1 MNTKWHKT
9 IAIFL
14 ALVLCVY
21 ERAGAAPNP
30 PGMQNA
36 PQKNSSTRAVVRSVQ
51 AAPSPAV
58 ASLKS
63 SLVLCEIVQCGTPAP
78 PTVTQVNKTPV
89 DPAQPAMVSP
99 YLNVV
104 LNGEN
109 FNDKNGNFGT
119 LVLML
124 KPPNFLL
131 PHEFVLQNMQWSDKA
146 AMGQV
151 PRILGFIDQ
160 AASLQVRRPD
170 GVWSAPV
177 PVQFYA
183 ERDVKWLGSGN
194 VPGQGIACSN
204 TADQNQCNSW
214 SDFGATGPPA
224 DFGFGGGSDTLA
236 LYGVHNSFLGSA
248 SGVDQFHVLLK
259 NGWVYRDRQGPT
271 IGAKSCEAADP
282 AAARAVFT
290 KISPAE
296 FAFAVQWTSVC
307 QFDYGIWVSIEGPV
321 GVPPN

>member
-1 MNTKWHKT
+1 MKTKWHK
-9 IAIFL
+9 AITMILGL
-14 ALVLCVY
+14 ALCFY
-21 ERAGAAPNP
+21 QRAVAAPNAP
-30 PGMQNA
+30 PAQNA
-36 PQKNSSTRAVVRSVQ
+36 PQKNTSTRAVVRSVQ
-51 AAPSPAV
+51 TLPAPGV

-78 PTVTQVNKTPV
+78 PTVTQVNKMAV
-89 DPAQPAMVSP
+89 DPAQPAIVSP
-99 YLNVV
+99 LLNVV
-104 LNGEN
+104 VNGEN

-124 KPPNFLL
+124 KPPNFLS

-146 AMGQV
+146 AIGQV
-151 PRILGFIDQ
+151 PQIIGFVDQ
-160 AASLQVRRPD
+160 PASLQVRRPD

-194 VPGQGIACSN
+194 VPGQGITCSN
-204 TADQNQCNSW
+204 SADQNQCNSW

-224 DFGFGGGSDTLA
+224 DLGNGSNNLA
-236 LYGVHNSFLGSA
+236 LFGVHNSFLGTET
-248 SGVDQFHVLLK
+248 GVDQFHVLLK
-259 NGWVYRDRQGPT
+259 NGWTYKDRYGPT
-271 IGAKSCEAADP
+271 IGTKSCEAADP

-307 QFDYGIWVSIEGPV
+307 QFDYGIWVSIEGPI